1 MRKMFKRIG
10 TILLSSM
17 MVAALAGCGSS
28 KEEKAVLRC
37 KQEQQGYAV
46 EMVFDAKGDEATKL
60 TQSSTLDLSELPKEA
75 VDVVDSTLKQM
86 EETYKNIKGVD
97 YSYKKDKNKL
107 TETVVIDLN
116 PETIKT
122 MTESGLLPIQSNS
135 DKPVKVISI
144 KQTRESLKNSGWTI
158 EE

>member
-1 MRKMFKRIG
+1 MFKRVSA
-10 TILLSSM
+10 ILLTGM
-17 MVAALAGCGSS
+17 MVAAFAGCGSQ

-46 EMVFDAKGDEATKL
+46 EMVFDAKGDEATRV
-60 TQSSTLDLSELPKEA
+60 TQVSTLDLSELPKEA

-86 EETYKNIKGVD
+86 EETYKKIKGVD
-97 YSYKKDKNKL
+97 YSYKKEENKL

-122 MTESGLLPIQSNS
+122 MTENGLLPIESNS

-144 KQTRESLKNSGWTI
+144 KQSRDSLKNSGWTI